1 MYDVFISFK
10 NTDENG
16 VRTEDSYIA
25 EQLYESFKSQG
36 FKVFYSNKVLNEVGA
51 AAYKNAIEEALEES
65 KVLVQIA
72 SKLDFLISQWVSYER
87 ESFHNDI
94 LSGRK
99 TNACI
104 VPFMKNI
111 SGLDVPRSLRNYQT
125 FQIGINSNGEVVD
138 FVRKFLK
145 TEDKKESFALHHE
158 EVSLS
163 TGKHLSSY
171 KAEIKSELKRLKI
184 QALNTR
190 EPDNNAI
197 KYVLDHMPP
206 KENINILD
214 MGCAYGFVTKD
225 RFSKI
230 PGAKVIGVD
239 RSEKL
244 IEYAK
249 ENSMF
254 ENSSY
259 YVLDLENEE
268 MMDNLEEIMEKEN
281 IEKFDIIFASLVIHH
296 LKNPNKL
303 LRNVRRILANDGYII
318 IRGSDDG
325 SMVTFNDDGLI
336 QKVIDLHLSCDG
348 ISDRLNGR
356 KIYSQLV
363 SSGYKNVKMINWVK
377 EISGMDLDERYE
389 IFVERFSY
397 RRNYIKTLCDKDPY
411 NSANIKKLEEMDF
424 LLSELENKFAEDSF
438 WYSEIDF
445 VGVAQKKIKLNLQVK
460 FFLFTKLLQFSNI

>member
-1 MYDVFISFK
+1 MYDIFISFK

-16 VRTEDSYIA
+16 ARTEDSFVA

-36 FKVFYSNKVLNEVGA
+36 FRVFYSNKVLNEVGA
-51 AAYKNAIEEALEES
+51 AAYKNAIEDALENS
-65 KVLVQIA
+65 QVLISIA
-72 SKLDFLISQWVSYER
+72 TSVDYLLSQWVSYER

-99 TNACI
+99 KRACI

-125 FQIGINSNGEVVD
+125 FQIGINSTGEVVD
-138 FVRKFLK
+138 FVKKFLK
-145 TEDKKESFALHHE
+145 TEDKKESFEYHKE
-158 EVSLS
+158 ELSHS

-197 KYVLDHMPP
+197 KYVLEHMPP
-206 KENINILD
+206 KETINILD

-225 RFSKI
+225 RFQKI
-230 PGAKVIGVD
+230 EGAKVVGVD
-239 RSEKL
+239 RSQKL
-244 IEYAK
+244 IDYAK
-249 ENSMF
+249 ENSSF
-254 ENSSY
+254 DGASY
-259 YVLDLENEE
+259 YVLDLEDDE
-268 MMDNLEEIMEKEN
+268 MMDNLEEIMEKEG

-303 LRNVRRILANDGYII
+303 LRNVRRFLAKDGYII

-325 SMVTFNDDGLI
+325 SNITYNDDGLI
-336 QKVIDLHLSCDG
+336 QKIVDLHLSCDG

-377 EISGMDLDERYE
+377 EISNMDLDERYE

-397 RRNYIKTLCDKDPY
+397 RRNYLKNLCDQDPY
-411 NSANIKKLEEMDF
+411 NSANQKKLEEMDY
-424 LLSELENKFAEDSF
+424 LLSELENKFAEESF
-438 WYSEIDF
+438 WYAEVDF
-445 VGVAQKKIKLNLQVK
+445 VGVAQKK
-460 FFLFTKLLQFSNI
+460 

>member
-10 NTDENG
+10 NLDENG
-16 VRTEDSYIA
+16 RKTEDAYIA
-25 EQLYESFKSQG
+25 ENLYNALKNDGLS
-36 FKVFYSNKVLNEVGA
+36 VFYSNIVLNELGA
-51 AAYKNAIEEALEES
+51 AAYKNAIEDALEKS
-65 KVLVQIA
+65 KVLVSIA
-72 SKLDFLISQWVSYER
+72 TKKEYIDSKWVSYER

-99 TNACI
+99 SKACI
-104 VPFMKNI
+104 VPYLKNI

-125 FQIGINSNGEVVD
+125 FQIDISPIEDVIKFIKTFLMVDDNKNINEFS
-138 FVRKFLK
+138 
-145 TEDKKESFALHHE
+145 KEE
-158 EVSLS
+158 ISLA

-171 KAEIKSELKRLKI
+171 KAEIKTELKRLKI
-184 QALNTR
+184 QSNNTR
-190 EPDNNAI
+190 EADNIAL
-197 KYVLDHMPP
+197 KYVL
-206 KENINILD
+206 ENMEAKQQLNILD

-230 PGAKVIGVD
+230 PNAKVIGVD

-249 ENSMF
+249 EKSSF
-254 ENSSY
+254 ENCAY
-259 YVLDLENEE
+259 YVLDLEDEE
-268 MMDNLEEIMEKEN
+268 MIDKLEEIMEEN
-281 IEKFDIIFASLVIHH
+281 DIEKFDIIFASLVIHH

-303 LRNVRRILANDGYII
+303 LRTIRRVLDKTGYII

-325 SMVTFNDDGLI
+325 SMVTYADEGLI

-363 SSGYKNVKMINWVK
+363 SSGYKNVKMINWIK

-397 RRNYIKTLCDKDPY
+397 RRNYLNTQCERDPY
-411 NSANIKKLEEMDF
+411 NTSLRKKLEEMDY
-424 LLSELENKFAEDSF
+424 LLSELENKFADESF

-445 VGVAQKKIKLNLQVK
+445 IGVAQKK
-460 FFLFTKLLQFSNI
+460 

>member
-10 NTDENG
+10 NLDENG
-16 VRTEDSYIA
+16 NRTEDSFVA
-25 EQLYESFKSQG
+25 ERLYELFKEQG
-36 FKVFYSNKVLNEVGA
+36 LNVFYSNKVLNELGA
-51 AAYKNAIEEALEES
+51 AAYKNAIEEALENS
-65 KVLVQIA
+65 SVLVCVA
-72 SKLDFLISQWVSYER
+72 TKKEFLESQWVSYER

-99 TNACI
+99 VKACI
-104 VPFMKNI
+104 VPFLKNI
-111 SGLDVPRSLRNYQT
+111 TGLDVPRSLRNYQT
-125 FQIGINSNGEVVD
+125 FQIGVSSNGEVVD
-138 FVRKFLK
+138 FVKKFLR
-145 TEDKKESFALHHE
+145 TEDKKESFDFHKE
-158 EVSLS
+158 EISLI

-171 KAEIKSELKRLKI
+171 KAENKSELKRLRI
-184 QALNTR
+184 QAINTR
-190 EPDNNAI
+190 EPDQNAI
-197 KYVLDHMPP
+197 KYVLDHMPQ
-206 KENINILD
+206 KEQLSILD

-230 PGAKVIGVD
+230 PNAKVVGVD
-239 RSEKL
+239 RGETL

-254 ENSSY
+254 NGASY
-259 YVLDLENEE
+259 YVLDLE
-268 MMDNLEEIMEKEN
+268 DEEIVDNFYEIMQKEN

-303 LRNVRRILANDGYII
+303 LRNVRKILADDGYII

-325 SMVTFNDDGLI
+325 SIVTYNDDGLI
-336 QKVIDLHLSCDG
+336 KKVVDLHLSCDG

-377 EISGMDLDERYE
+377 EVSGMDLDERNE
-389 IFVERFSY
+389 IFIERFSY
-397 RRNYIKTLCDKDPY
+397 RKNYIKSICEKDPY
-411 NSANIKKLEEMDF
+411 NAANQKKLEDMEY
-424 LLSELENKFAEDSF
+424 LLSELENKFSEESF

-445 VGVAQKKIKLNLQVK
+445 VGVAQKK
-460 FFLFTKLLQFSNI
+460 